1 MYEAGRLFNNLF
13 IMHKAD
19 PNNSHKGRIDG
30 KSVVMRSD
38 GVVEL
43 EGVPVMFF
51 SDKLFPTFLKTKTPR
66 QEFMFH
72 SIVHNPLVVR
82 IVVPSDPGMHWEN
95 LKEFRTEINSL
106 MRQEMRLSVKFKLVF
121 SRRIRYKTYTKFF
134 NLPHLEITEIEKS
147 ALTRARLLSES
158 DLNVDETIRVYKA
171 LYGLGEIDSLDD
183 INRVIAASPTAP

>member
-1 MYEAGRLFNNLF
+1 MYEAGRLFNTLF
-13 IMHKAD
+13 MMHKAN
-19 PNNSHKGRIDG
+19 PAQSYESRIEG

-51 SDKLFPTFLKTKTPR
+51 SDKLFPTFLKTKTPG
-66 QEFMFH
+66 QEYMFH

-106 MRQEMRLSVKFKLVF
+106 MRQEMRLSAKFKLVF

>member
-13 IMHKAD
+13 TMHKAN
-19 PNNSHKGRIDG
+19 PTSSYESRIDG

-43 EGVPVMFF
+43 EGMPVMFF
-51 SDKLFPTFLKTKTPR
+51 SDKLFPTFLKARTPK
-66 QEFMFH
+66 QELMLY
-72 SIVHNPLVVR
+72 SLVHNPLVVR
-82 IVVPSDPGMHWEN
+82 IVVPSDPNMHWEN

-106 MRQEMRLSVKFKLVF
+106 MRQEMRLSAKFKLVF
-121 SRRIRYKTYTKFF
+121 GRRIRYKAYTNFF

-158 DLNVDETIRVYKA
+158 DLDVDNTIRAYKS
-171 LYGLGEIDSLDD
+171 LYGLGETDSLDD